1 LFEDEN
7 EQEILYIQ
15 QRASIVVRG
24 VELKLLLKGS
34 KYVRIFPILLLVAV
48 GCGTFLGGIIAP
60 IEKKN
65 LW

>member
-1 LFEDEN
+1 M
-7 EQEILYIQ
+7 YIQ

-24 VELKLLLKGS
+24 VELKLLLLKGS
-34 KYVRIFPILLLVAV
+34 KYVRNFPILLLVAV

-60 IEKKN
+60 IEKN